1 MRFTTSKETRN
12 PNTHISSRL
21 VKGIS
26 IIVEESNEMLI
37 NNDDIL
43 KIVYLENNVPAG
55 YIAVYT
61 KDDFCKLEN
70 FPDKIGKEENVAYIW
85 EIVTDK
91 NYMGK
96 GIASKLMQ
104 YVLEKFK
111 GYKIYSCIAK
121 DNIPSLKL
129 HEKYGFK
136 EAYQFT
142 NDKEQLMLLKNN

>member
-1 MRFTTSKETRN
+1 M
-12 PNTHISSRL
+12 
-21 VKGIS
+21 
-26 IIVEESNEMLI
+26 IVENKYFKDIKRIWKDNHNGFITKESNELLI
-37 NNDDIL
+37 NSDDIL

-55 YIAVYT
+55 YVAVYT
-61 KDDFCKLEN
+61 KDDCCKLED
-70 FPDKIGKEENVAYIW
+70 FPDKIDRNGKVSYIW

-91 NYMGK
+91 KYMGK

-111 GYKIYSCIAK
+111 GYRIYSCIAK
-121 DNIPSLKL
+121 ENIPSLKL

-142 NDKEQLMLLKNN
+142 QDKEQIMLVKSN

>member
-1 MRFTTSKETRN
+1 M
-12 PNTHISSRL
+12 
-21 VKGIS
+21 
-26 IIVEESNEMLI
+26 
-37 NNDDIL
+37 
-43 KIVYLENNVPAG
+43 YLENNVPAG

>member
-1 MRFTTSKETRN
+1 M
-12 PNTHISSRL
+12 
-21 VKGIS
+21 
-26 IIVEESNEMLI
+26 IVENKYFKDIKRIWKDNHNGFITKESNELLI
-37 NNDDIL
+37 NSDDIL

-55 YIAVYT
+55 YVAVYT
-61 KDDFCKLEN
+61 KDDFFKLED
-70 FPDKIGKEENVAYIW
+70 FPDKIEKNGNISYIW

-91 NYMGK
+91 KYMGK

-111 GYKIYSCIAK
+111 GYRIYSCIAK
-121 DNIPSLKL
+121 ENIPSLKL

-142 NDKEQLMLLKNN
+142 QDKEQIMLVKSN